1 MSKLLIQ
8 DGIIQGMDVYVEY
21 TFDTDETVIFY
32 DYGLELDVKDVI
44 KRPSLDGH
52 EVVVTRKTDH
62 VSLRGYENTL
72 WMEEILEEY
81 IIAEHTVEEDTP

>member
-8 DGIIQGMDVYVEY
+8 DDILDGMDVYVEY
-21 TFDTDETVIFY
+21 TIDTDGEVILY

-52 EVVVTRKTDH
+52 EVVVTRRTEH
-62 VSLRGYENTL
+62 VSLSGYENTR
-72 WMEEILEEY
+72 WMEEQLFAY
-81 IIAEHTVEEDTP
+81 IDVEESA